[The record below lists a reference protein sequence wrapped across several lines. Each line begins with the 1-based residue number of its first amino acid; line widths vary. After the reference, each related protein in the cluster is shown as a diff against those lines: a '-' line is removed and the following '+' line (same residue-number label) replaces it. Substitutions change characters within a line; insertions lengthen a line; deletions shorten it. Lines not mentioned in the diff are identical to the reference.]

1 MLFQGRTGLH
11 RRVLS
16 RLHRME
22 GCSRMISQIKN
33 PWVRKPLVIIAA
45 PFFFALDLVVG
56 LLQSAHE
63 TCIAWH
69 GITKRSWRGRA

>member
-1 MLFQGRTGLH
+1 
-11 RRVLS
+11 
-16 RLHRME
+16 
-22 GCSRMISQIKN
+22 MISQIKN